1 MRNWSN
7 VSPAAHVSCQA
18 CPLTFPCAAAAA
30 TCAASRVTC
39 RRLLASGLS
48 ATARIVRRSRIFF
61 VRSDVLDAAGGTDIF
76 QMPPGRLQF
85 TAGADALRCLCFSEK
100 VFRWYAD
107 CCKTPIAN
115 GAATPRFPV
124 IGVIHSFMDFEAY
137 GRSRDE
143 ILGTPLC
150 RIHERSAVGPLPA
163 DAPPTARLGIF
174 AQRAAKALGLVDAR
188 AWRGRTRCSTIAPV
202 RRSLRRAW

>member
-1 MRNWSN
+1 M
-7 VSPAAHVSCQA
+7 
-18 CPLTFPCAAAAA
+18 PLTFHFGAGAAIYAV
-30 TCAASRVTC
+30 SRVTC

-48 ATARIVRRSRIFF
+48 ATARIVRRSRIFLCAPTYSMPPVARTSF
-61 VRSDVLDAAGGTDIF
+61 RCRRAACNLPPARIRCGACASPKKFSGGTRI
-76 QMPPGRLQF
+76 
-85 TAGADALRCLCFSEK
+85 AA
-100 VFRWYAD
+100 
-107 CCKTPIAN
+107 TPIAN

-150 RIHERSAVGPLPA
+150 RIHERSVVGPLPA

-174 AQRAAKALGLVDAR
+174 AQRAAKALG
-188 AWRGRTRCSTIAPV
+188 WWMRG
-202 RRSLRRAW
+202 L